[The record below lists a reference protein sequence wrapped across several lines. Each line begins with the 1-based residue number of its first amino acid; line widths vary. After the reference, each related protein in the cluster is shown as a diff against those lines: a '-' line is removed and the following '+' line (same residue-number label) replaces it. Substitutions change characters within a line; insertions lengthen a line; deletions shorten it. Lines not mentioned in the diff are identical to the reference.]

1 MTDGT
6 YLKRRAAQE
15 AELASSAMNR
25 RVAAAHD
32 AMAAAYF
39 RQLAA
44 LADLEDRLL
53 RTQRPPQF

>member
-1 MTDGT
+1 MTDAT

-15 AELASSAMNR
+15 AELASGAMNR